1 MAERKDHYKNNF
13 PEAEGRANDEEQE
26 CRAEADA
33 FERLRNEYNKTV
45 KELEDLEKSKSGIS
59 RGEQGKLTRSQW
71 PQVTETSK
79 WKGSV
84 VHDVCI
90 ASGDDNTFFVP
101 YAPWNRIHLAA
112 NRLCEYGGTTVGRWP
127 HSAVED
133 NALFSLRCHVVR
145 GREVTRVF
153 QNVG

>member
-1 MAERKDHYKNNF
+1 
-13 PEAEGRANDEEQE
+13 
-26 CRAEADA
+26 
-33 FERLRNEYNKTV
+33 
-45 KELEDLEKSKSGIS
+45 
-59 RGEQGKLTRSQW
+59 
-71 PQVTETSK
+71 
-79 WKGSV
+79 

-101 YAPWNRIHLAA
+101 YAPWNRHSAHTVKFDRVQPISVYIYLAA
-112 NRLCEYGGTTVGRWP
+112 YRLCECGGRTVDRWP
-127 HSAVED
+127 HSGVED